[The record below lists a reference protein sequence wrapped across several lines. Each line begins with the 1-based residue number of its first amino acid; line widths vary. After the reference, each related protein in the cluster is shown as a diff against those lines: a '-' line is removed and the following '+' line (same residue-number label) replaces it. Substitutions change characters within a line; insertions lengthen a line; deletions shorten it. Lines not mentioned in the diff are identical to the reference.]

1 MEYAVYIL
9 YSKRCDKIYIGFT
22 TDLINRFLSHNH
34 LGQKGWTLKYRP
46 WQVIYCEFY
55 SDKLTAMNREKQ
67 LKGGKAREWIRER
80 IRAEY
85 AEVGFIS
92 A

>member
-1 MEYAVYIL
+1 MEYAVYIM
-9 YSKRCDKIYIGFT
+9 YSKRCDKIYIGYT
-22 TDLINRFLSHNH
+22 SDLISRFLSHNR
-34 LGQKGWTLKYRP
+34 LGHKGWTIKYRP

-55 SDKLTAMNREKQ
+55 TEKLAAMNREKQ

-80 IRAEY
+80 IKGEY